1 MMMTRE
7 MMKILEEHGYSA
19 VEWVDGEAD
28 IFYKGRFVETV
39 RGEWDFTIGCVTR
52 RCYKGASPYNY

>member
-7 MMKILEEHGYSA
+7 MMQILEEHGYSA
-19 VEWVDGEAD
+19 IEWVDGEAD

-39 RGEWDFTIGCVTR
+39 RGEWGLHNWMVDR
-52 RCYKGASPYNY
+52 EMLS

>member
-7 MMKILEEHGYSA
+7 MMQILEEHGYSA
-19 VEWVDGEAD
+19 IEWADGEAD

-39 RGEWDFTIGCVTR
+39 RGEWGLHNWMVDR
-52 RCYKGASPYNY
+52 EMLS